1 MKPKNF
7 PGRKYRRQLRANLKV
22 WEMLGIPITW
32 EMRRIA
38 NRQLRTEN
46 DQHRVGAKER
56 DEHGQIRAKFYGKSA
71 DFIIHDDIVNSVQSS
86 YEAMKKEL
94 EAFRLKFPSTA
105 ALWKDPNVTP

>member
-32 EMRRIA
+32 KMRRAAYGNYPDPRI
-38 NRQLRTEN
+38 
-46 DQHRVGAKER
+46 RVGAASR
-56 DEHGQIRAKFYGKSA
+56 DEHGWPVPQYTGRRADY
-71 DFIIHDDIVNSVQSS
+71 IVYDDIGDSVQRS
-86 YEAMKKEL
+86 YEVMKKEF
-94 EAFRLKFPSTA
+94 EAFRLKYPSAA